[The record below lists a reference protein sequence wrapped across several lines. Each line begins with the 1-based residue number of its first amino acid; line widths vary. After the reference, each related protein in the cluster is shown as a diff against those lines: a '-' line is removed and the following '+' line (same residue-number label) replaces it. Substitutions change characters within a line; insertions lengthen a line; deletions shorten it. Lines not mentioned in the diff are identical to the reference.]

1 MSSTTV
7 SKTATVGELR
17 KDCWSKL
24 FDNAPPPMANPR
36 EVLRDHPPTH
46 TDPIIQAIDRL
57 IEPRWIEGTMHVQ
70 RLRALAD
77 CEALTHHPDVS
88 AWLRDLANIIQEMS

>member
-1 MSSTTV
+1 MSSATV

-17 KDCWSKL
+17 QQ
-24 FDNAPPPMANPR
+24 FFANAPRLTANPR
-36 EVLRDHPPTH
+36 EVLRDHPPTR

-57 IEPRWIEGTMHVQ
+57 IEPRWIEGAMHVQ

-77 CEALTHHPDVS
+77 CEALTHHPDVA

>member
-17 KDCWSKL
+17 QQS
-24 FDNAPPPMANPR
+24 FAPAPPWISNPY
-36 EVLRDHPPTH
+36 EIPSDHPPTH